1 MKMVLSLSFCMN
13 EIQTPKLK
21 QHHYRERRNP
31 QPIMSLGAPMTP
43 EMWVILHTTRVKF
56 FDALII
62 TCRNLEERA
71 KYIYQRQ
78 ILDASF
84 QECFEEFIIYIFTT
98 DLFCSTK
105 LLLGPNFIF
114 TVEFFMNGLKFFWK
128 QHTETFKL
136 RLY

>member
-1 MKMVLSLSFCMN
+1 MTLKNKEGYYYIPTENILHLKMKMVLCLFFCMN

-21 QHHYRERRNP
+21 RHHYRERRNP

-71 KYIYQRQ
+71 KYIYQR
-78 ILDASF
+78 
-84 QECFEEFIIYIFTT
+84 
-98 DLFCSTK
+98 
-105 LLLGPNFIF
+105 
-114 TVEFFMNGLKFFWK
+114 
-128 QHTETFKL
+128 
-136 RLY
+136 